1 MLSAPHDLS
10 LFISPGD
17 AVTHLGGMPWTDR
30 AGRMAQAEFYLV
42 LHRRHG
48 VWTHLYRLVEGARAN
63 RFQLFLERAV
73 EGDARRELSA
83 AFFSAAA
90 AAPAK

>member
-10 LFISPGD
+10 LFVSPGD
-17 AVTHLGGMPWTDR
+17 AVTHLGGMAWMDR
-30 AGRMAQAEFYLV
+30 TGRIAQAEFYLV

-48 VWTHLYRLVEGARAN
+48 SWTHLYRLVEGARAN
-63 RFQLFLERAV
+63 RFQLFLEKAV
-73 EGDARRELSA
+73 EGDAREEFTA
-83 AFFSAAA
+83 KFFSAAA